1 MKENGDQLVQLR
13 STHDYEDLSGRFRL
27 HLRNYDRQF
36 CNIYSVRIVEAR
48 RRIEKVA
55 ATKWSKYR
63 FFDTLSCDPIS
74 ITFSCIFF

>member
-1 MKENGDQLVQLR
+1 MKENADQLVQPR

-48 RRIEKVA
+48 RRIENVA
-55 ATKWSKYR
+55 VTKWSWYH
-63 FFDTLSCDPIS
+63 LL
-74 ITFSCIFF
+74 